1 MHSVVIVG
9 TGFGAISAAIALMKR
24 DVSDFIRR
32 LRNRFI
38 FGHHHI
44 E

>member
-9 TGFGAISAAIALMKR
+9 TGFGAISAAIALIKR

-32 LRNRFI
+32 LCKRFI
-38 FGHHHI
+38 FGHRHI